1 MPTSWANQPKS
12 PEHVR
17 AGAKAG
23 FTLLEVL
30 ICIAVI
36 GLVAVIILPNV
47 PRTLESNADRR
58 AAFHF
63 ERLALDLRATAFRD
77 EQGLTVVDSGQFT
90 DDSEADPRPA
100 EIKLDTGWTYT
111 LSAPLNISARGL
123 CDPVNADLF
132 FEGRLRM
139 RLHGATDCSFVWER
153 VRS

>member
-1 MPTSWANQPKS
+1 MPISWAKARRTSKQTREGS
-12 PEHVR
+12 
-17 AGAKAG
+17 KAG
-23 FTLLEVL
+23 FSLLEVL

-36 GLVAVIILPNV
+36 GLVVVVTLPNV

-77 EQGLTVVDSGQFT
+77 EQGLVVVDSGQFT
-90 DDSEADPRPA
+90 DDPEADPRPA
-100 EIKLDTGWTYT
+100 EIKLDAGWTYT

-123 CDPVNADLF
+123 CDPVVADLSY
-132 FEGRLRM
+132 EGRLRM
-139 RLHGATDCSFVWER
+139 RLQGATDCSFVWSR